1 MLCSILHQTRNCLSY
16 LFITFCT
23 DLFLKWQVPGRR
35 LRFIFCCIFK
45 NHKELFK
52 EILIILFRLTISSKR
67 KYMLRLM
74 LINDIIVISLRRMR
88 LPVLLRRTVNVG
100 MMFKQ
105 HIAYAMIFWLYS
117 YSCTR
122 MAVSIPRFFS
132 GNPNSRIHDFWISM
146 FLLLLLYLIGT
157 LLHFS
162 RSCIIKLSDIF

>member
-100 MMFKQ
+100 MIFKQ
-105 HIAYAMIFWLYS
+105 HIAYDMIFWEWNVLNCVILYS
-117 YSCTR
+117 SYKIQRFIIYWTR
-122 MAVSIPRFFS
+122 AKID
-132 GNPNSRIHDFWISM
+132 N
-146 FLLLLLYLIGT
+146 
-157 LLHFS
+157 
-162 RSCIIKLSDIF
+162 

>member
-100 MMFKQ
+100 MIFKQ
-105 HIAYAMIFWLYS
+105 HIAYDMIFWVWNVLNFVGVYFS
-117 YSCTR
+117 YNIIR
-122 MAVSIPRFFS
+122 RFVF
-132 GNPNSRIHDFWISM
+132 IEQ
-146 FLLLLLYLIGT
+146 
-157 LLHFS
+157 
-162 RSCIIKLSDIF
+162 